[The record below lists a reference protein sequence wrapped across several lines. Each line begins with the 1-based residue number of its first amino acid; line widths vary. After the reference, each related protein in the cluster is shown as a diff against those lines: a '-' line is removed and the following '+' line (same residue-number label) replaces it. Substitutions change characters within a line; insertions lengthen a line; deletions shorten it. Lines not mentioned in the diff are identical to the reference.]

1 MLHSLRDGRC
11 SLLVVALAAAVSL
24 AVSPSQVIGQDVFT
38 GPTGFAP
45 STLRS
50 SYLRGAT
57 TDTTLRPHTVRILG
71 TQRVG
76 DELQARVVVLD
87 SLGNILPAATM
98 NMSLSAVVKCRD
110 AAPTRIAATST
121 EDVRGGSRGSTVIL
135 CDNSLLAGTTAR
147 TVIASLRDILPTVP
161 ERDSVAVVAFD
172 HDVLE
177 LSPLAPPSSAAEACA
192 PEAVPEPDGLCA
204 SFAALR
210 TGLAMTAEHEG
221 PRTVIL
227 VTSSDDNASFS
238 TTTGDIVRRARE
250 LEATIHVVR
259 IGTQSRAFPY
269 RYVSSS
275 TGGRLTTLS
284 LDQLGDVGAVVRE
297 MIFGTSSY
305 LNVRFPFAAVS
316 AASCGESAWLMC
328 NVEDLAVAT
337 PTRSDSISIALSE
350 LTYRTSPTIIAT
362 FADTTEVG
370 LQNFYPLLAS
380 MAEEMMTDSTL
391 RIELIGHVSDDITSN
406 ADVRAR
412 ERAGYV
418 RDFLNAYGVR
428 KQQMTVRSDGSRRP
442 LYFFQNDGTQ
452 RLMNNRVEARILA
465 PDLYPFTITVDQ
477 VETEEMAYD
486 EVRRWEQRSFK
497 AFFELVVVD
506 HTPVYRIKLWG
517 YQTLDE
523 ARKGAASA
531 KKLKA
536 KSAIIE

>member
-1 MLHSLRDGRC
+1 
-11 SLLVVALAAAVSL
+11 
-24 AVSPSQVIGQDVFT
+24 
-38 GPTGFAP
+38 
-45 STLRS
+45 
-50 SYLRGAT
+50 
-57 TDTTLRPHTVRILG
+57 
-71 TQRVG
+71 
-76 DELQARVVVLD
+76 
-87 SLGNILPAATM
+87 
-98 NMSLSAVVKCRD
+98 
-110 AAPTRIAATST
+110 
-121 EDVRGGSRGSTVIL
+121 
-135 CDNSLLAGTTAR
+135 
-147 TVIASLRDILPTVP
+147 
-161 ERDSVAVVAFD
+161 
-172 HDVLE
+172 
-177 LSPLAPPSSAAEACA
+177 
-192 PEAVPEPDGLCA
+192 
-204 SFAALR
+204 
-210 TGLAMTAEHEG
+210 MTAEHEG

-227 VTSSDDNASFS
+227 VTASDDNASFS

-284 LDQLGDVGAVVRE
+284 LDQIGDVGAVVRE
-297 MIFGTSSY
+297 MIYGTSSY
-305 LNVRFPFAAVS
+305 LNVRFPFASVT
-316 AASCGESAWLMC
+316 AASCGESAWLTC

-337 PTRSDSISIALSE
+337 PTRSDSVSIALSE

-428 KQQMTVRSDGSRRP
+428 KQHITVRSDGSRRP

-477 VETEEMAYD
+477 VETEEMAYN

-506 HTPVYRIKLWG
+506 HAPVYRIKLWG

-536 KSAIIE
+536 KSTIIE

>member
-11 SLLVVALAAAVSL
+11 SLLVVAIAAACALV
-24 AVSPSQVIGQDVFT
+24 APAAHVRGQDVLT

-50 SYLRGAT
+50 SYLRGETA
-57 TDTTLRPHTVRILG
+57 DTTLRPHTVRVLG
-71 TQRVG
+71 TKRVG
-76 DELQARVVVLD
+76 DDIQAHLLVLD
-87 SLGNILPAATM
+87 SLGNILPATTM
-98 NMSLSAVVKCRD
+98 QMSISAVVRCRD
-110 AAPTRIAATST
+110 AAPRRINASSS
-121 EDVRGGSRGSTVIL
+121 EDVRAGARGTTVIL
-135 CDNSLLAGTTAR
+135 CDNSLLAGSTAR
-147 TVIASLRDILPTVP
+147 TVVTSLRDVLPTVP
-161 ERDSVAVVAFD
+161 ERDSIAVVVFD

-177 LSPLAPPSSAAEACA
+177 LSPLAPPSAAAQACA

-227 VTSSDDNASFS
+227 ITASDDNASFS
-238 TTTGDIVRRARE
+238 TTTGDIVQRARE
-250 LEATIHVVR
+250 LGATIHVIRV
-259 IGTQSRAFPY
+259 GTQSRAFPY
-269 RYVSSS
+269 RFVSSS
-275 TGGRLTTLS
+275 TGGRLTTLPVE
-284 LDQLGDVGAVVRE
+284 QLGDVGAVVRE
-297 MIFGTSSY
+297 MMFSTASY
-305 LNVRFPFAAVS
+305 LAVRFPFADVS
-316 AASCGESAWLMC
+316 AASCGESVWLTC
-328 NVEDLAVAT
+328 SVEDLAAAT
-337 PTRSDSISIALSE
+337 PIRSDSISIALSD
-350 LTYRTSPTIIAT
+350 LSYRTSPTIIAT

-380 MAEEMMTDSTL
+380 MAEELMTDSTL
-391 RIELIGHVSDDITSN
+391 QIELIGHVSDDITSN

-452 RLMNNRVEARILA
+452 RLMNNRVEARLLT
-465 PDLYPFTITVDQ
+465 PDAYPYTITVDQ
-477 VETEEMAYD
+477 VETEEMAYE
-486 EVRRWEQRSFK
+486 EVRRWEQRSLK

-506 HTPVYRIKLWG
+506 HAPVYRVKLWG
-517 YQTLDE
+517 YQTLDD
-523 ARKGAASA
+523 ARKGAAAA